1 MSPEVQ
7 EALESIE
14 GGATPSELESETLD
28 FKQDAR
34 KLSDTLD
41 LLAKAATCL
50 ANSRGGSIVLGVIDK
65 IAGPKAIAGTELDPL
80 EAKQRIYE
88 RSRPPLLVDAVEH
101 WHQEVRLLVIAVAPG
116 VEIHAGTKGEVRHR
130 VGRSCLPM
138 TSQEQAIRT
147 NERRGVDWSAL
158 PSNEPAIAVAAG
170 ALEVARRLLRIVS
183 DDRAPL
189 ASLDDTDLLRSLGVV
204 DGENR
209 LLFAGEALFC
219 DRDDG
224 RPWVVYQYRPSP
236 ASEATAVERLAGP
249 LVTVLDRL
257 TELVWARRHTTPLTL
272 PDGSQ
277 IELANFPREAVREA
291 AANALLHRELQID
304 RPVHVEHSPNA
315 LVVESPGRLVSGITE
330 NNILTHPSKPRN
342 PCLFQAARK
351 LRMAEE
357 TGRGIDRIYRE
368 LIRSGRDAPTIS
380 QTADTTRVAFTGG
393 APRTQVVRFIT
404 QLDPAERDDVETL
417 LVVVTLLR
425 SRTITESKLAP
436 IIQKPQSEAGAVL
449 DRLASDKVGLLEAT
463 LESRSRRKPTYRF
476 RAQPLRSLGSAVI
489 YQRPSLQD
497 TDRKVTAHVKDYGR
511 INNRAIQD
519 MFDMDVYR
527 ASALLRDL
535 QERGVLVKTT
545 AQQRG
550 PGVEYGP
557 GPKFPSRKRKPRD

>member
-14 GGATPSELESETLD
+14 DGATPSELESETLD

-116 VEIHAGTKGEVRHR
+116 VEIHASTKGEVRHR

-304 RPVHVEHSPNA
+304 RSPCRA
-315 LVVESPGRLVSGITE
+315 LPQCARRRVSGAPCQE

-368 LIRSGRDAPTIS
+368 LIRSGRDDIPDGGHHPRCIHRRGTKNAGRPLHHAARS
-380 QTADTTRVAFTGG
+380 CRTRRCRSSASC
-393 APRTQVVRFIT
+393 
-404 QLDPAERDDVETL
+404 RDA
-417 LVVVTLLR
+417 LR
-425 SRTITESKLAP
+425 SRTITESKRR
-436 IIQKPQSEAGAVL
+436 
-449 DRLASDKVGLLEAT
+449 RLSKSPNR
-463 LESRSRRKPTYRF
+463 SRS
-476 RAQPLRSLGSAVI
+476 SA
-489 YQRPSLQD
+489 
-497 TDRKVTAHVKDYGR
+497 
-511 INNRAIQD
+511 
-519 MFDMDVYR
+519 
-527 ASALLRDL
+527 
-535 QERGVLVKTT
+535 
-545 AQQRG
+545 
-550 PGVEYGP
+550 
-557 GPKFPSRKRKPRD
+557 

>member
-1 MSPEVQ
+1 M
-7 EALESIE
+7 
-14 GGATPSELESETLD
+14 
-28 FKQDAR
+28 
-34 KLSDTLD
+34 
-41 LLAKAATCL
+41 
-50 ANSRGGSIVLGVIDK
+50 
-65 IAGPKAIAGTELDPL
+65 
-80 EAKQRIYE
+80 
-88 RSRPPLLVDAVEH
+88 
-101 WHQEVRLLVIAVAPG
+101 
-116 VEIHAGTKGEVRHR
+116 
-130 VGRSCLPM
+130 
-138 TSQEQAIRT
+138 
-147 NERRGVDWSAL
+147 
-158 PSNEPAIAVAAG
+158 
-170 ALEVARRLLRIVS
+170 
-183 DDRAPL
+183 
-189 ASLDDTDLLRSLGVV
+189 
-204 DGENR
+204 
-209 LLFAGEALFC
+209 
-219 DRDDG
+219 
-224 RPWVVYQYRPSP
+224 
-236 ASEATAVERLAGP
+236 ERLAGP

-476 RAQPLRSLGSAVI
+476 RVQPLRSLGSAVI

-511 INNRAIQD
+511 INNRTIQD